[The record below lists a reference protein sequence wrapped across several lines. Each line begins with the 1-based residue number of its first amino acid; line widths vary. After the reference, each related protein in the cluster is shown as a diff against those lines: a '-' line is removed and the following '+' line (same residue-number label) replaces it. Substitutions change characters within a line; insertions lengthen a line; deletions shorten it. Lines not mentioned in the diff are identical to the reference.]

1 MSLSTEQMVLVE
13 QRLSNEKK
21 SIGMVYLLWLFL
33 GVLGIHRFYLGKT
46 RSAVGMLVLTILG
59 GFTLMVSIGAFLL
72 IGLGIWLL
80 VDAFLIP
87 GMIKADSQA
96 KRAMI
101 ANEVN
106 IMANSKF
113 T

>member
-1 MSLSTEQMVLVE
+1 MTLSTEQQMLVE

-21 SIGMVYLLWLFL
+21 SIGITYLLWLLF
-33 GVLGIHRFYLGKT
+33 GGLGIHRFYLGKT
-46 RSAVGMLVLTILG
+46 GSAIGMLVLTILG
-59 GFTLMVSIGAFLL
+59 VLTLAIYIGAFLL
-72 IGLGIWLL
+72 IGLGIWLI

-87 GMIKADSQA
+87 GMVQADMNT

-106 IMANSKF
+106 IMANSKSS
-113 T
+113 